1 MAGKGQFLLSV
12 ICVIWGR
19 NNFLCIFVILLLVV
33 NSVTVLWGSEMLG
46 VRGPK

>member
-1 MAGKGQFLLSV
+1 MAGKGQFLLS
-12 ICVIWGR
+12 VIWGR

-33 NSVTVLWGSEMLG
+33 HSVTVIWGSEMLG